1 MEAYT
6 QEQMALYNALAN
18 CTVRMQS
25 GDETAYND
33 IYNMMFSHVN
43 ALIKSRGISEDDCV
57 DIAQETMISVYK
69 YINTINDPQS
79 TYKWIMSLASN
90 KIADYFR
97 KNSKRIENETYIAAE
112 DEDDMGEAERLYNMS
127 HDTQSGQISLKV
139 PEDIFVNREKQQM
152 LIGVVN
158 SLKDEQ
164 KQIVMMHCF
173 SDMTFKDIAS
183 ALGVSENTVKT
194 KFYRSLNKLE
204 SSIYEVEKREGVR
217 LHTVGFVPFMLFLF
231 MLYSQNTPIC
241 TQTIET
247 VTNRIG
253 KQITDMHN
261 MAAQNA
267 GQGGNNPND
276 TNHTGNTPNADN
288 PNGNTANNNYNAN
301 AKMKADAAQARS
313 AMNAKAVKGLQTGT
327 KVGIKAFVS
336 THKIASIVVGTI
348 IAGSAVGGGI
358 YAVAQINNSSNEQE
372 AEISQDVV
380 ESESMAIEN
389 TEDSKKIDIQEELE
403 KYYDTALI
411 NQYGQADMDFTR
423 NYKIASNEEEPLYSY
438 TGTLGHQGLLGKI
451 FKDVDN
457 DGSVEM
463 IVGNI
468 IYDIESNEDYM
479 NECYDTEMRTEILI
493 YDYDDSTGKVNE
505 ITKGMI
511 TSTEYG
517 TCNDTVQAAYQEK
530 DDGFYIYIT
539 QLFTA
544 TRHEGGYKCGG
555 ALVWKIDENGVTQM
569 LDKPDTNNLFVFDSK
584 EYMDTARTYM
594 PTIVEQWDQNYDQID
609 NMISSNNFMQIPL
622 FKRLS
627 DMDSN
632 YSQLIYVAVGRKRNS
647 NTWQFNQ
654 EDEKIPGFIEFYD

>member
-301 AKMKADAAQARS
+301 AKMKADAAQAIS
-313 AMNAKAVKGLQTGT
+313 AMNANAVKGLQTGT

-358 YAVAQINNSSNEQE
+358 YAAT
-372 AEISQDVV
+372 AADSQDVDIVYDSVVKDTSADTEVIETSETQKLTDEEVFNDFLSTMTFVSGDVGTIDCTSGGPMGEQYITDVSINDPIGSCIADFDGDGEKELLVVNYSGDSGITLNIYENINGECVRSDEATFSDDGLIWNEKNVDVMLYEQNNNVYILLQYCSVYEYLGDGTYCGFALCHYDGGSLISDYNNYFYGSDV
-380 ESESMAIEN
+380 EDDRYISDAEQLCAFLGIVN
-389 TEDSKKIDIQEELE
+389 
-403 KYYDTALI
+403 YD
-411 NQYGQADMDFTR
+411 
-423 NYKIASNEEEPLYSY
+423 EEEILYTACFSKYLATEQMVVSLRTTPAFSDSNGNEFRAYEEQLKNGSLSRFTVGNVSIKSY
-438 TGTLGHQGLLGKI
+438 T
-451 FKDVDN
+451 N
-457 DGSVEM
+457 
-463 IVGNI
+463 
-468 IYDIESNEDYM
+468 
-479 NECYDTEMRTEILI
+479 
-493 YDYDDSTGKVNE
+493 
-505 ITKGMI
+505 
-511 TSTEYG
+511 
-517 TCNDTVQAAYQEK
+517 
-530 DDGFYIYIT
+530 
-539 QLFTA
+539 
-544 TRHEGGYKCGG
+544 
-555 ALVWKIDENGVTQM
+555 
-569 LDKPDTNNLFVFDSK
+569 
-584 EYMDTARTYM
+584 
-594 PTIVEQWDQNYDQID
+594 
-609 NMISSNNFMQIPL
+609 
-622 FKRLS
+622 
-627 DMDSN
+627 
-632 YSQLIYVAVGRKRNS
+632 
-647 NTWQFNQ
+647 
-654 EDEKIPGFIEFYD
+654 

>member
-57 DIAQETMISVYK
+57 DIAQETMMSVYK

-247 VTNRIG
+247 VTNRIV

-267 GQGGNNPND
+267 GQGGNDPN
-276 TNHTGNTPNADN
+276 H
-288 PNGNTANNNYNAN
+288 NGNTANNNYNAN
-301 AKMKADAAQARS
+301 AEMKADAVQARS
-313 AMNAKAVKGLQTGT
+313 AMNANAVKGVQTGA

-336 THKIASIVVGTI
+336 THKIASIVIGTLI
-348 IAGSAVGGGI
+348 VGSAIGGGI
-358 YAVAQINNSSNEQE
+358 YAATAADSQDADIAYDNVVKDTSADTQEIETSETQKLTDEEVFNDFLSTMTFVSGDIGTIDCTSGGPMGEQYITDVSINDPIGNCIADFDGDGEKELLVVNYSSDSGITLNIYENINGECTQSDETTFSDGGLIWNEKNVDVMLYEQNDNIYILLQYGSSYLYLGDADYCGFALCHYDGSLLISDYDNYFYGSSVDDDRYISDTEQLCAFLGIVNYDEEEILYTACFSKYLATEQMVVSLRTTPAFSDSNEF
-372 AEISQDVV
+372 
-380 ESESMAIEN
+380 MAY
-389 TEDSKKIDIQEELE
+389 EEQL
-403 KYYDTALI
+403 KNGSLS
-411 NQYGQADMDFTR
+411 GFT
-423 NYKIASNEEEPLYSY
+423 
-438 TGTLGHQGLLGKI
+438 
-451 FKDVDN
+451 
-457 DGSVEM
+457 
-463 IVGNI
+463 VGNVSI
-468 IYDIESNEDYM
+468 KSYSN
-479 NECYDTEMRTEILI
+479 
-493 YDYDDSTGKVNE
+493 
-505 ITKGMI
+505 
-511 TSTEYG
+511 
-517 TCNDTVQAAYQEK
+517 
-530 DDGFYIYIT
+530 
-539 QLFTA
+539 
-544 TRHEGGYKCGG
+544 
-555 ALVWKIDENGVTQM
+555 
-569 LDKPDTNNLFVFDSK
+569 
-584 EYMDTARTYM
+584 
-594 PTIVEQWDQNYDQID
+594 
-609 NMISSNNFMQIPL
+609 
-622 FKRLS
+622 
-627 DMDSN
+627 
-632 YSQLIYVAVGRKRNS
+632 
-647 NTWQFNQ
+647 
-654 EDEKIPGFIEFYD
+654 

>member
-253 KQITDMHN
+253 KQIT
-261 MAAQNA
+261 
-267 GQGGNNPND
+267 
-276 TNHTGNTPNADN
+276 
-288 PNGNTANNNYNAN
+288 N

-348 IAGSAVGGGI
+348 IAGSAVGGSV
-358 YAVAQINNSSNEQE
+358 YAVAQINNSSNEQD
-372 AEISQDVV
+372 AEVSQDTA
-380 ESESMAIEN
+380 ESEDQ
-389 TEDSKKIDIQEELE
+389 TETQVETEQPIDARTALE
-403 KYYDTALI
+403 QYYDDTLLT
-411 NQYGQADMDFTR
+411 QYGQGDMDFVR
-423 NYKIASNEEEPLYSY
+423 NYQTIYSEDDDDQKQY
-438 TGTLGHQGLLGKI
+438 INTTGNQGLLGKN
-451 FKDVDN
+451 FKDVDG
-457 DGSVEM
+457 DGMDEM
-463 IVGNI
+463 LVGNM
-468 IYDIESNEDYM
+468 IYENESM
-479 NECYDTEMRTEILI
+479 MRTEILI
-493 YDYDDSTGKVNE
+493 YDYDEQSENITE
-505 ITKGMI
+505 ITDGKI
-511 TSTEYG
+511 SSTQYG
-517 TCNDTVQAAYQEK
+517 WCNDVVQAAYQQK
-530 DDGFYIYIT
+530 DDGFYIYLT
-539 QLFTA
+539 QLHTW
-544 TRHEGGYKCGG
+544 TLWEGGLKAGG
-555 ALVWKIDENGVTQM
+555 ALVWKIDGNGVTQLVM
-569 LDKPDTNNLFVFDSK
+569 PPSDYDTMNFNDKECMES
-584 EYMDTARTYM
+584 ARNYM
-594 PTIVEQWDQNYDQID
+594 PTIVDQWYKDYDNID
-609 NMISSNNFMQIPL
+609 SLVTNNFMEIPL
-622 FKRLS
+622 YKKLS
-627 DMDSN
+627 DMDSQ
-632 YSQLIYVAVGRKRNS
+632 YQQLIYVGIGRERDAK
-647 NTWQFNQ
+647 TWTFEVDVNN
-654 EDEKIPGFIEFYD
+654 IPGFIDFYE

>member
-348 IAGSAVGGGI
+348 IAGAAVGGSV
-358 YAVAQINNSSNEQE
+358 YAVAQINNSSNEQD
-372 AEISQDVV
+372 AEVSQDTA
-380 ESESMAIEN
+380 ESEDQ
-389 TEDSKKIDIQEELE
+389 TETQVETEQPIDARTALE
-403 KYYDTALI
+403 QYYDDTLLT
-411 NQYGQADMDFTR
+411 QYGQGDMDFVR
-423 NYKIASNEEEPLYSY
+423 NYQTIYSEDDDDQKQY
-438 TGTLGHQGLLGKI
+438 INTTGNQGLLGKN
-451 FKDVDN
+451 FKDVDG
-457 DGSVEM
+457 DGMDEM
-463 IVGNI
+463 LVGNM
-468 IYDIESNEDYM
+468 IYENESM
-479 NECYDTEMRTEILI
+479 MRTEILI
-493 YDYDDSTGKVNE
+493 YDYDEQSENITE
-505 ITKGMI
+505 ITDGKI
-511 TSTEYG
+511 SSTQYG
-517 TCNDTVQAAYQEK
+517 WCNDVVQAAYQQK
-530 DDGFYIYIT
+530 DDGFYIYLT
-539 QLFTA
+539 QLHTW
-544 TRHEGGYKCGG
+544 TLWEGGLKAGG
-555 ALVWKIDENGVTQM
+555 ALVWKIDGNGVTQLVM
-569 LDKPDTNNLFVFDSK
+569 PPSDYDTMNFNDKECMES
-584 EYMDTARTYM
+584 ARNYM
-594 PTIVEQWDQNYDQID
+594 PTIVDQWYKDYDNID
-609 NMISSNNFMQIPL
+609 SLVTNNFMEIPL
-622 FKRLS
+622 YKKLS
-627 DMDSN
+627 DMDSQ
-632 YSQLIYVAVGRKRNS
+632 YQQLIYVGIGRERDAK
-647 NTWQFNQ
+647 TWTFEVDVNN
-654 EDEKIPGFIEFYD
+654 IPGFIDFYE

>member
-6 QEQMALYNALAN
+6 QEQIALYNALAN

-57 DIAQETMISVYK
+57 DIAQETMMSVYK

-152 LIGVVN
+152 LIRVVN

-267 GQGGNNPND
+267 GQGGNDPND
-276 TNHTGNTPNADN
+276 TNH
-288 PNGNTANNNYNAN
+288 NGNTANNNYNAN

-313 AMNAKAVKGLQTGT
+313 AMNANAVKGLQTGT

-358 YAVAQINNSSNEQE
+358 YAATAADSLDVDIVYDSVVKDTSADTEVIETSETQKLTDEEVFNDFLSTMTFVSGDVGTIDCTSGGPMGEQYITDVSINDPIGSCIADFDGDGEKELLVVNYSGDSGITLNIYENINGECVRSDEATFSDDGLIWNEKNVDVMLYEQNNNVYILLQYCSVYE
-372 AEISQDVV
+372 YLGDGTYCGFALCHYDGGSLISDYNNYFYGSDVEDDRYISDAEQLCAFLGIV
-380 ESESMAIEN
+380 N
-389 TEDSKKIDIQEELE
+389 
-403 KYYDTALI
+403 YD
-411 NQYGQADMDFTR
+411 
-423 NYKIASNEEEPLYSY
+423 EEEILYTACFSKYLATEQMVVSLRTTPAFSDSNGNEFRAYEEQLKNGSLSRFTVGNVSIKSY
-438 TGTLGHQGLLGKI
+438 T
-451 FKDVDN
+451 N
-457 DGSVEM
+457 
-463 IVGNI
+463 
-468 IYDIESNEDYM
+468 
-479 NECYDTEMRTEILI
+479 
-493 YDYDDSTGKVNE
+493 
-505 ITKGMI
+505 
-511 TSTEYG
+511 
-517 TCNDTVQAAYQEK
+517 
-530 DDGFYIYIT
+530 
-539 QLFTA
+539 
-544 TRHEGGYKCGG
+544 
-555 ALVWKIDENGVTQM
+555 
-569 LDKPDTNNLFVFDSK
+569 
-584 EYMDTARTYM
+584 
-594 PTIVEQWDQNYDQID
+594 
-609 NMISSNNFMQIPL
+609 
-622 FKRLS
+622 
-627 DMDSN
+627 
-632 YSQLIYVAVGRKRNS
+632 
-647 NTWQFNQ
+647 
-654 EDEKIPGFIEFYD
+654 

>member
-6 QEQMALYNALAN
+6 QEQLALYNALAN

-253 KQITDMHN
+253 KHITDMHN
-261 MAAQNA
+261 MAAQNV
-267 GQGGNNPND
+267 GQGGNDPYHN
-276 TNHTGNTPNADN
+276 GNTPNADN

-348 IAGSAVGGGI
+348 IAGSAVGGSV

-372 AEISQDVV
+372 AEVSQ
-380 ESESMAIEN
+380 
-389 TEDSKKIDIQEELE
+389 TETEQPIDARTALE
-403 KYYDTALI
+403 KYYNDTLLK
-411 NQYGQADMDFTR
+411 QYGQGDKDFVR
-423 NYKIASNEEEPLYSY
+423 SY
-438 TGTLGHQGLLGKI
+438 QIIPPEGEREYINTTGNQGLMGKT
-451 FKDVDN
+451 FKDVDG
-457 DGSVEM
+457 DGMDEM
-463 IVGNI
+463 LVGNM
-468 IYDIESNEDYM
+468 IYEDESM
-479 NECYDTEMRTEILI
+479 MRTEILI
-493 YDYDDSTGKVNE
+493 YDYDEQSENITE
-505 ITKGMI
+505 ITDGEI
-511 TSTEYG
+511 SSAQYG
-517 TCNDTVQAAYQEK
+517 WCNDVVQAAYQQK
-530 DDGFYIYIT
+530 DDGFYVYFT
-539 QLFTA
+539 QLFTW
-544 TRHEGGYKCGG
+544 TMWEGGYRVGE
-555 ALVWKIDENGVTQM
+555 AMVWKIDGNGVTQLVM
-569 LDKPDTNNLFVFDSK
+569 PPSDYGTIGVDDKECLEPVRN
-584 EYMDTARTYM
+584 YM
-594 PTIVEQWDQNYDQID
+594 PTIVDQWDKDYDNI
-609 NMISSNNFMQIPL
+609 NGWVANNFMEIPL
-622 FKRLS
+622 YKKLS
-627 DMDSN
+627 DMDSQ
-632 YSQLIYVAVGRKRNS
+632 YQQLIYVGIGRERDAK
-647 NTWQFNQ
+647 TWTFEVDVNN
-654 EDEKIPGFIEFYD
+654 IPGFIDFYE

>member
-348 IAGSAVGGGI
+348 IAGSAVGGSV

-372 AEISQDVV
+372 AEVSQ
-380 ESESMAIEN
+380 
-389 TEDSKKIDIQEELE
+389 TETEQPIDARTALE
-403 KYYDTALI
+403 KYYNDTLLK
-411 NQYGQADMDFTR
+411 QYGQGDMDFVR
-423 NYKIASNEEEPLYSY
+423 SY
-438 TGTLGHQGLLGKI
+438 QIIPPEGERKYINTTGNQGLMGKT
-451 FKDVDN
+451 FKDVDG
-457 DGSVEM
+457 DGMDEM
-463 IVGNI
+463 LVGNM
-468 IYDIESNEDYM
+468 IYEDESM
-479 NECYDTEMRTEILI
+479 MRTEILI
-493 YDYDDSTGKVNE
+493 YDYDEQSENITE
-505 ITKGMI
+505 ITDGKI
-511 TSTEYG
+511 SSTQYG
-517 TCNDTVQAAYQEK
+517 WCNDVVQAAYQQK
-530 DDGFYIYIT
+530 DDGFYVYFT
-539 QLFTA
+539 QLFTW
-544 TRHEGGYKCGG
+544 TMWEGGYRVGE
-555 ALVWKIDENGVTQM
+555 AMVWKIDGNGVTQLVM
-569 LDKPDTNNLFVFDSK
+569 PPSDYGTIGVDDKECLEP
-584 EYMDTARTYM
+584 ARNYM
-594 PTIVEQWDQNYDQID
+594 PTIVDQWDKDYDNI
-609 NMISSNNFMQIPL
+609 NGWVANNFMEIPL
-622 FKRLS
+622 YKKLS
-627 DMDSN
+627 DMDSQ
-632 YSQLIYVAVGRKRNS
+632 YQQLIYVGIGRERDAK
-647 NTWQFNQ
+647 TWTFEVDVNN
-654 EDEKIPGFIEFYD
+654 IPGFIDFYE

>member
-6 QEQMALYNALAN
+6 QEQMTLYNALAN
-18 CTVRMQS
+18 CTVRMQG

-267 GQGGNNPND
+267 GQGGNDPND
-276 TNHTGNTPNADN
+276 TNH
-288 PNGNTANNNYNAN
+288 NGNTANNNYNAN

-313 AMNAKAVKGLQTGT
+313 AMNANAVKGLQTGT

-358 YAVAQINNSSNEQE
+358 YAAT
-372 AEISQDVV
+372 AADSQDVDIVYDNVVKDTSADTEVIETSETQKLTDEEVFNDFLSTMTFVSGDVGTIDCTSGGPMGEQYITDVSINDPIGSCIADFDGDGEKELLVVNYSGDSGITLNIYENINGECVRSDEATFSDDGLIWNEKNVDVMLYEQNNNVYILLQYCSVYEYLGDGTYCGFALCHYDGGSLISDYNNYFYGSDV
-380 ESESMAIEN
+380 EDDRYISDAEQLCAFLGIVN
-389 TEDSKKIDIQEELE
+389 
-403 KYYDTALI
+403 YD
-411 NQYGQADMDFTR
+411 
-423 NYKIASNEEEPLYSY
+423 EEEILYTACFSKYLATEQMVVSLRTTPAFSDSNGNEFRAYEEQLKNGSLSRFTVGNVSIKSY
-438 TGTLGHQGLLGKI
+438 T
-451 FKDVDN
+451 N
-457 DGSVEM
+457 
-463 IVGNI
+463 
-468 IYDIESNEDYM
+468 
-479 NECYDTEMRTEILI
+479 
-493 YDYDDSTGKVNE
+493 
-505 ITKGMI
+505 
-511 TSTEYG
+511 
-517 TCNDTVQAAYQEK
+517 
-530 DDGFYIYIT
+530 
-539 QLFTA
+539 
-544 TRHEGGYKCGG
+544 
-555 ALVWKIDENGVTQM
+555 
-569 LDKPDTNNLFVFDSK
+569 
-584 EYMDTARTYM
+584 
-594 PTIVEQWDQNYDQID
+594 
-609 NMISSNNFMQIPL
+609 
-622 FKRLS
+622 
-627 DMDSN
+627 
-632 YSQLIYVAVGRKRNS
+632 
-647 NTWQFNQ
+647 
-654 EDEKIPGFIEFYD
+654 

>member
-231 MLYSQNTPIC
+231 MLYSQNTPIS

-253 KQITDMHN
+253 KQITD
-261 MAAQNA
+261 
-267 GQGGNNPND
+267 
-276 TNHTGNTPNADN
+276 
-288 PNGNTANNNYNAN
+288 

-348 IAGSAVGGGI
+348 IAGSAVGGSV

-372 AEISQDVV
+372 AEVSQDTA
-380 ESESMAIEN
+380 ESEDQ
-389 TEDSKKIDIQEELE
+389 TETQVETEQPIDAKTALE
-403 KYYDTALI
+403 QYYDDTLLT
-411 NQYGQADMDFTR
+411 QYGQGDMDFVR
-423 NYKIASNEEEPLYSY
+423 NYQTIYSEDDDDQKQY
-438 TGTLGHQGLLGKI
+438 INTTGNQGLLGKN
-451 FKDVDN
+451 FKDVDG
-457 DGSVEM
+457 DGMDEM
-463 IVGNI
+463 LVGNM
-468 IYDIESNEDYM
+468 IYENESM
-479 NECYDTEMRTEILI
+479 MRTEILI
-493 YDYDDSTGKVNE
+493 YDYDEQSENITE
-505 ITKGMI
+505 ITDGKI
-511 TSTEYG
+511 SSTQYG
-517 TCNDTVQAAYQEK
+517 WCNDVVQAAYQQK
-530 DDGFYIYIT
+530 DDGFYVYIT
-539 QLFTA
+539 QLHTW
-544 TRHEGGYKCGG
+544 TLWEGGLKAGG
-555 ALVWKIDENGVTQM
+555 ALVWKIDGNGVTQLVM
-569 LDKPDTNNLFVFDSK
+569 PPSDYDTMNFNDKECMES
-584 EYMDTARTYM
+584 ARNYM
-594 PTIVEQWDQNYDQID
+594 PTIVDQWYKDYDNID
-609 NMISSNNFMQIPL
+609 SLVTNNFMEIPL
-622 FKRLS
+622 YKKIS
-627 DMDSN
+627 DMDSQ
-632 YSQLIYVAVGRKRNS
+632 YQQLIYIGIGRERDA
-647 NTWQFNQ
+647 NTWTFEVDVNN
-654 EDEKIPGFIEFYD
+654 IPGFIDFYE

>member
-253 KQITDMHN
+253 KQITDMHS

-313 AMNAKAVKGLQTGT
+313 AMNANAVKGLQTGT

-358 YAVAQINNSSNEQE
+358 YAAT
-372 AEISQDVV
+372 AADSQDVDIV
-380 ESESMAIEN
+380 YDSVVKDTSADTEVIETSETQKLTDEEVFNDFLSTMTFVSGDVGTIDCTSGGPMGEQYITDVSINDPIGSCIADFDGDGEKELLVVNYSGDSGITLNIYEN
-389 TEDSKKIDIQEELE
+389 INGECVRSDEATFSDDGLIWNE
-403 KYYDTALI
+403 KNVDVMLYEQNNNVYIFLQYCSVYEYLGDGTYCGFALCHYDGGLLI
-411 NQYGQADMDFTR
+411 SDYNNYFYGSSVDDDRYIRDAEQLCAFLGIV
-423 NYKIASNEEEPLYSY
+423 NYDEEEILYTACFSKYLATEQMVVSLRTTPAFSDSNGNEFRAYEEQLKNGSLSRFTVGNVSIKSY
-438 TGTLGHQGLLGKI
+438 T
-451 FKDVDN
+451 N
-457 DGSVEM
+457 
-463 IVGNI
+463 
-468 IYDIESNEDYM
+468 
-479 NECYDTEMRTEILI
+479 
-493 YDYDDSTGKVNE
+493 
-505 ITKGMI
+505 
-511 TSTEYG
+511 
-517 TCNDTVQAAYQEK
+517 
-530 DDGFYIYIT
+530 
-539 QLFTA
+539 
-544 TRHEGGYKCGG
+544 
-555 ALVWKIDENGVTQM
+555 
-569 LDKPDTNNLFVFDSK
+569 
-584 EYMDTARTYM
+584 
-594 PTIVEQWDQNYDQID
+594 
-609 NMISSNNFMQIPL
+609 
-622 FKRLS
+622 
-627 DMDSN
+627 
-632 YSQLIYVAVGRKRNS
+632 
-647 NTWQFNQ
+647 
-654 EDEKIPGFIEFYD
+654 

>member
-231 MLYSQNTPIC
+231 MFYSQNTPIC

-313 AMNAKAVKGLQTGT
+313 AMNANAVKGLQTGT

-358 YAVAQINNSSNEQE
+358 YAAT
-372 AEISQDVV
+372 AADSQDVDIVYDSVVKDTSADTEVIETSETQKLTDEEVFNDFLSTMTFVSGDVGTIDCTSGGPMGEQYITDVSINDPIGSCIADFDGDGEKELLVVNYSGDSGITLNIYENINGECVRSDEATFSDDGLIWNEKNVDVMLYEQNNNVYILLQYCSVYEYLGDGTYCGFALCHYDGGSLISDYNNYFYGSDV
-380 ESESMAIEN
+380 EDDRYISDAEQLCAFLGIVN
-389 TEDSKKIDIQEELE
+389 
-403 KYYDTALI
+403 YD
-411 NQYGQADMDFTR
+411 
-423 NYKIASNEEEPLYSY
+423 EEEILYTACFSKYLATEQMVVSLRTTPAFSDSNGNEFRAYEEQLKNGSLSRFTVGNVSIKSY
-438 TGTLGHQGLLGKI
+438 T
-451 FKDVDN
+451 N
-457 DGSVEM
+457 
-463 IVGNI
+463 
-468 IYDIESNEDYM
+468 
-479 NECYDTEMRTEILI
+479 
-493 YDYDDSTGKVNE
+493 
-505 ITKGMI
+505 
-511 TSTEYG
+511 
-517 TCNDTVQAAYQEK
+517 
-530 DDGFYIYIT
+530 
-539 QLFTA
+539 
-544 TRHEGGYKCGG
+544 
-555 ALVWKIDENGVTQM
+555 
-569 LDKPDTNNLFVFDSK
+569 
-584 EYMDTARTYM
+584 
-594 PTIVEQWDQNYDQID
+594 
-609 NMISSNNFMQIPL
+609 
-622 FKRLS
+622 
-627 DMDSN
+627 
-632 YSQLIYVAVGRKRNS
+632 
-647 NTWQFNQ
+647 
-654 EDEKIPGFIEFYD
+654 

>member
-231 MLYSQNTPIC
+231 MLYSQNTPIS

-253 KQITDMHN
+253 KQITD
-261 MAAQNA
+261 
-267 GQGGNNPND
+267 
-276 TNHTGNTPNADN
+276 
-288 PNGNTANNNYNAN
+288 

-313 AMNAKAVKGLQTGT
+313 AMNAKAAKGLQTGA

-348 IAGSAVGGGI
+348 IAGAAVGGSV
-358 YAVAQINNSSNEQE
+358 YAVAQINNSSNEQD
-372 AEISQDVV
+372 AEVSQDTA
-380 ESESMAIEN
+380 ESEDQ
-389 TEDSKKIDIQEELE
+389 TETQVETEQPIDARTALE
-403 KYYDTALI
+403 QYYDDTLLT
-411 NQYGQADMDFTR
+411 QYGQGDMDFVR
-423 NYKIASNEEEPLYSY
+423 NYQTIYSEDDDDQKQY
-438 TGTLGHQGLLGKI
+438 INTTGNQGLLGKN
-451 FKDVDN
+451 FKDVDG
-457 DGSVEM
+457 DGMDEM
-463 IVGNI
+463 LVGNM
-468 IYDIESNEDYM
+468 IYENESM
-479 NECYDTEMRTEILI
+479 MRTEILI
-493 YDYDDSTGKVNE
+493 YDYDEQSENITE
-505 ITKGMI
+505 ITDGKI
-511 TSTEYG
+511 SSTQYG
-517 TCNDTVQAAYQEK
+517 WCNDVVQAAYQQK
-530 DDGFYIYIT
+530 DDGFYIYLT
-539 QLFTA
+539 QLHTW
-544 TRHEGGYKCGG
+544 TLWEGGLKAGG
-555 ALVWKIDENGVTQM
+555 ALVWKIDGNGVTQLVM
-569 LDKPDTNNLFVFDSK
+569 PPSDYDTMNFNDKECMES
-584 EYMDTARTYM
+584 ARNYM
-594 PTIVEQWDQNYDQID
+594 PTIVDQWYKDYDNID
-609 NMISSNNFMQIPL
+609 SLVTNNFMEIPL
-622 FKRLS
+622 YKKLS
-627 DMDSN
+627 DMDSQ
-632 YSQLIYVAVGRKRNS
+632 YQQLIYVGIGRERDAK
-647 NTWQFNQ
+647 TWTFEVDVNN
-654 EDEKIPGFIEFYD
+654 IPGFIDFYE

>member
-253 KQITDMHN
+253 KQITDMHS

-313 AMNAKAVKGLQTGT
+313 AMNANAVKGLQTGT

-358 YAVAQINNSSNEQE
+358 YAAT
-372 AEISQDVV
+372 AADSQDVDIVYDSVVKDTSADTEVIETSETQKLTDEEVFNDFLSTMTFVSGDVGTIDCTSGGPMGEQYITDVSINDPIGSCIADFDGDGEKELLVVNYSGDSGITLNIYENINGECVRSDEATFSDDGLIWNEKNVDVMLYEQNNNVYILLQYCSVYEYLGDGTYCGFALCHYDGGSLISDYNNYFYGSDV
-380 ESESMAIEN
+380 EDDRYISDAEQLCAFLGIVN
-389 TEDSKKIDIQEELE
+389 
-403 KYYDTALI
+403 YD
-411 NQYGQADMDFTR
+411 
-423 NYKIASNEEEPLYSY
+423 EEEILYTACFSKYLATEQMVVSLRTTPAFSDSNGNEFRAYEEQLKNGSLSRFTVGNVSIKSY
-438 TGTLGHQGLLGKI
+438 T
-451 FKDVDN
+451 N
-457 DGSVEM
+457 
-463 IVGNI
+463 
-468 IYDIESNEDYM
+468 
-479 NECYDTEMRTEILI
+479 
-493 YDYDDSTGKVNE
+493 
-505 ITKGMI
+505 
-511 TSTEYG
+511 
-517 TCNDTVQAAYQEK
+517 
-530 DDGFYIYIT
+530 
-539 QLFTA
+539 
-544 TRHEGGYKCGG
+544 
-555 ALVWKIDENGVTQM
+555 
-569 LDKPDTNNLFVFDSK
+569 
-584 EYMDTARTYM
+584 
-594 PTIVEQWDQNYDQID
+594 
-609 NMISSNNFMQIPL
+609 
-622 FKRLS
+622 
-627 DMDSN
+627 
-632 YSQLIYVAVGRKRNS
+632 
-647 NTWQFNQ
+647 
-654 EDEKIPGFIEFYD
+654 

>member
-348 IAGSAVGGGI
+348 IAGSAVGGSV

-372 AEISQDVV
+372 AEVSQDTA
-380 ESESMAIEN
+380 ESEDQ
-389 TEDSKKIDIQEELE
+389 TETQVETEQPIDTRTALE
-403 KYYDTALI
+403 QYYDDTLLT
-411 NQYGQADMDFTR
+411 QYGQGDMDFVR
-423 NYKIASNEEEPLYSY
+423 NYQIITSDEEPDKIYID
-438 TGTLGHQGLLGKI
+438 TNGNQGLIGKT
-451 FKDVDN
+451 FKDVDG
-457 DGSVEM
+457 DGMDEM
-463 IVGNI
+463 LVGNM
-468 IYDIESNEDYM
+468 IYEDESM
-479 NECYDTEMRTEILI
+479 MRTEILI
-493 YDYDDSTGKVNE
+493 YDYDEQSENITE
-505 ITKGMI
+505 ITNEKI
-511 TSTEYG
+511 TTEQYG
-517 TCNDTVQAAYQEK
+517 WENETVQFAYQQK
-530 DDGFYIYIT
+530 DDAFYIYST
-539 QLFTA
+539 QAYTWFGF
-544 TRHEGGYKCGG
+544 EGGMKEAIG
-555 ALVWKIDENGVTQM
+555 LVWKIDSTGVTSVVSAPSNYNYFSSD
-569 LDKPDTNNLFVFDSK
+569 DKETMELVRD
-584 EYMDTARTYM
+584 YM
-594 PTIVEQWDQNYDQID
+594 PNAVAAWYRDYDKLG
-609 NMISSNNFMQIPL
+609 NMGMGMPL
-622 FKRLS
+622 NKKLCELEP
-627 DMDSN
+627 D
-632 YSQLIYVAVGRKRNS
+632 YEQLIYIGNDRKRGDTELTEGN
-647 NTWQFNQ
+647 N
-654 EDEKIPGFIEFYD
+654 IPGFIDFYE

>member
-253 KQITDMHN
+253 KQIT
-261 MAAQNA
+261 
-267 GQGGNNPND
+267 
-276 TNHTGNTPNADN
+276 
-288 PNGNTANNNYNAN
+288 N

-348 IAGSAVGGGI
+348 IAGSAVGGSV

-372 AEISQDVV
+372 AEVSQDTA
-380 ESESMAIEN
+380 ESEDQ
-389 TEDSKKIDIQEELE
+389 TETQVETEQPIDARTALE
-403 KYYDTALI
+403 KYYNDTLLT
-411 NQYGQADMDFTR
+411 QYGQGDMDFVR
-423 NYKIASNEEEPLYSY
+423 NYQTIYSEDDEDQKQY
-438 TGTLGHQGLLGKI
+438 INTTGNQGLLGKN
-451 FKDVDN
+451 FKDVDG
-457 DGSVEM
+457 DGMDEM
-463 IVGNI
+463 LVGNM
-468 IYDIESNEDYM
+468 IYENESM
-479 NECYDTEMRTEILI
+479 MRTEILI
-493 YDYDDSTGKVNE
+493 YDYDEQSENITE
-505 ITKGMI
+505 ITDGKI
-511 TSTEYG
+511 SSTQYG
-517 TCNDTVQAAYQEK
+517 WCNDVVQAAYQQK
-530 DDGFYIYIT
+530 DDGFYVYLT
-539 QLFTA
+539 QLHTW
-544 TRHEGGYKCGG
+544 TLWEGGLKAGG
-555 ALVWKIDENGVTQM
+555 ALVWKIDGNGVTQLVM
-569 LDKPDTNNLFVFDSK
+569 PPSDYDTMNFNDKECMES
-584 EYMDTARTYM
+584 ARNYM
-594 PTIVEQWDQNYDQID
+594 PTIVDQWYKDYDNID
-609 NMISSNNFMQIPL
+609 SLVTNNFMEIPL
-622 FKRLS
+622 YKKLS
-627 DMDSN
+627 DMDTQ
-632 YSQLIYVAVGRKRNS
+632 YQQLIYVGIGRERDAK
-647 NTWQFNQ
+647 TWTFEVDVNN
-654 EDEKIPGFIEFYD
+654 IPGFIDFYE

>member
-358 YAVAQINNSSNEQE
+358 YAAT
-372 AEISQDVV
+372 AADSQDVDIV
-380 ESESMAIEN
+380 YDSVVKDTSADTEVIETSETQKLTDEEVFNDFLSTMTFVSGDVGTIDCTSGGPMGEQYITDVSINDPIGSCIADFDGDGEKELLVVNYSGDSGITLNIYEN
-389 TEDSKKIDIQEELE
+389 INGDCVRSDEATFSDDGLIWNEKNVDVMLYEQNNNVYIFLQYCSVYEYLGDGTYCGFALCHYDGGSLISDYNNYFYGSSVDDDRYIRDAEQLCAFLGIVNYDEGEILYTACFSKYLATEQMVVSLRTTPAFSYSNGNEFRAYEEQL
-403 KYYDTALI
+403 KNGSLSR
-411 NQYGQADMDFTR
+411 FTVG
-423 NYKIASNEEEPLYSY
+423 NVSIKSY
-438 TGTLGHQGLLGKI
+438 T
-451 FKDVDN
+451 N
-457 DGSVEM
+457 
-463 IVGNI
+463 
-468 IYDIESNEDYM
+468 
-479 NECYDTEMRTEILI
+479 
-493 YDYDDSTGKVNE
+493 
-505 ITKGMI
+505 
-511 TSTEYG
+511 
-517 TCNDTVQAAYQEK
+517 
-530 DDGFYIYIT
+530 
-539 QLFTA
+539 
-544 TRHEGGYKCGG
+544 
-555 ALVWKIDENGVTQM
+555 
-569 LDKPDTNNLFVFDSK
+569 
-584 EYMDTARTYM
+584 
-594 PTIVEQWDQNYDQID
+594 
-609 NMISSNNFMQIPL
+609 
-622 FKRLS
+622 
-627 DMDSN
+627 
-632 YSQLIYVAVGRKRNS
+632 
-647 NTWQFNQ
+647 
-654 EDEKIPGFIEFYD
+654 

>member
-313 AMNAKAVKGLQTGT
+313 AMNANAVKGLQTGT

-358 YAVAQINNSSNEQE
+358 YAAT
-372 AEISQDVV
+372 AADSQDVDIV
-380 ESESMAIEN
+380 YDSVVKDTSADTEVIETSETQKLTDEEVFNDFLSTMTFVSGDVGTIDCTSGGPMGEQYITDVSINDPIGSCIADFDGDGEKELLVVNYSGDSGITLNIYEN
-389 TEDSKKIDIQEELE
+389 INGECVRSDEATFSDDGLIWNEKNVDVMLYEQNNNVYIFLQYCSVYEYLGDGTYCGFALCHYDGGSLISDYNNYFYGSSVDDDRYIRDAEQLCAFLGIVNYDEGEILYTACFSKYLATEQMVVSLRTTPAFSYSNGNEFRAYEEQL
-403 KYYDTALI
+403 KNGSLSR
-411 NQYGQADMDFTR
+411 FTVG
-423 NYKIASNEEEPLYSY
+423 NVSIKSY
-438 TGTLGHQGLLGKI
+438 T
-451 FKDVDN
+451 N
-457 DGSVEM
+457 
-463 IVGNI
+463 
-468 IYDIESNEDYM
+468 
-479 NECYDTEMRTEILI
+479 
-493 YDYDDSTGKVNE
+493 
-505 ITKGMI
+505 
-511 TSTEYG
+511 
-517 TCNDTVQAAYQEK
+517 
-530 DDGFYIYIT
+530 
-539 QLFTA
+539 
-544 TRHEGGYKCGG
+544 
-555 ALVWKIDENGVTQM
+555 
-569 LDKPDTNNLFVFDSK
+569 
-584 EYMDTARTYM
+584 
-594 PTIVEQWDQNYDQID
+594 
-609 NMISSNNFMQIPL
+609 
-622 FKRLS
+622 
-627 DMDSN
+627 
-632 YSQLIYVAVGRKRNS
+632 
-647 NTWQFNQ
+647 
-654 EDEKIPGFIEFYD
+654 

>member
-276 TNHTGNTPNADN
+276 TNHNGNTPNEDN

-358 YAVAQINNSSNEQE
+358 YAAT
-372 AEISQDVV
+372 AADSQDVDIV
-380 ESESMAIEN
+380 YDSVVKDTSADTEVIETSETQKLTDEEVFNDFLSTMTFVSGDVGTIDCTSGGPMGEQYITDVSINDPIGSCIADFDGDGEKELLVVNYSGDSGITLNIYEN
-389 TEDSKKIDIQEELE
+389 INGECVLSDEATFSDDGLIWNE
-403 KYYDTALI
+403 KNVDVMLYEQNNNVYIFLQYCSVYEYLGDGTYCGFALCHYDGGSLI
-411 NQYGQADMDFTR
+411 SDYNNYFYGSSVDDDRYIRDAEQLCAFLGIV
-423 NYKIASNEEEPLYSY
+423 NYDEEEILYTACFSKYLATEQMVVSLRTTPAFSDSNGNEFRAYEEQLKNGSLSRFTVGNVSIKSY
-438 TGTLGHQGLLGKI
+438 T
-451 FKDVDN
+451 N
-457 DGSVEM
+457 
-463 IVGNI
+463 
-468 IYDIESNEDYM
+468 
-479 NECYDTEMRTEILI
+479 
-493 YDYDDSTGKVNE
+493 
-505 ITKGMI
+505 
-511 TSTEYG
+511 
-517 TCNDTVQAAYQEK
+517 
-530 DDGFYIYIT
+530 
-539 QLFTA
+539 
-544 TRHEGGYKCGG
+544 
-555 ALVWKIDENGVTQM
+555 
-569 LDKPDTNNLFVFDSK
+569 
-584 EYMDTARTYM
+584 
-594 PTIVEQWDQNYDQID
+594 
-609 NMISSNNFMQIPL
+609 
-622 FKRLS
+622 
-627 DMDSN
+627 
-632 YSQLIYVAVGRKRNS
+632 
-647 NTWQFNQ
+647 
-654 EDEKIPGFIEFYD
+654 

>member
-79 TYKWIMSLASN
+79 TYKWIMSLACN

-112 DEDDMGEAERLYNMS
+112 DEEDMGEAERLYNMS

-267 GQGGNNPND
+267 GQGGNDPN
-276 TNHTGNTPNADN
+276 GNTPN
-288 PNGNTANNNYNAN
+288 NNYNEN
-301 AKMKADAAQARS
+301 AKMKADAAQVKS
-313 AMNAKAVKGLQTGT
+313 AMNANAVKGVQTGA

-336 THKIASIVVGTI
+336 THKIASIVIGTLI
-348 IAGSAVGGGI
+348 VGSAIGGGI
-358 YAVAQINNSSNEQE
+358 YTVAKSNNSLNEQE
-372 AEISQDVV
+372 AEIIQDAV
-380 ESESMAIEN
+380 ESESLPIEN
-389 TEDSKKIDIQEELE
+389 TESPKKVDIQEELE

-411 NQYGQADMDFTR
+411 SQYGQADMDFTR
-423 NYKIASNEEEPLYSY
+423 NYTVASNEEEPLYSY

-517 TCNDTVQAAYQEK
+517 TCNDTVQIAYQEK

-539 QLFTA
+539 QLFTM
-544 TRHEGGYKCGG
+544 TRHEGGYKSGG

-569 LDKPDTNNLFVFDSK
+569 LDKPDANNHFVFDSK
-584 EYMDTARTYM
+584 EYMETARTYM
-594 PTIVEQWDQNYDQID
+594 PTIVEQWYQNYDQID

-627 DMDSN
+627 DMDSD
-632 YSQLIYVAVGRKRNS
+632 YSQLIYVAVGRKRNL

>member
-57 DIAQETMISVYK
+57 DIAQETMMSVYK

-97 KNSKRIENETYIAAE
+97 KNSERIENETYIAAE

-267 GQGGNNPND
+267 GQGGNNQND
-276 TNHTGNTPNADN
+276 NNLNDNSHNVNTPNADN
-288 PNGNTANNNYNAN
+288 KNVNTANNNYNAN
-301 AKMKADAAQARS
+301 DKMKADAAQTQAQS
-313 AMNAKAVKGLQTGT
+313 EMNEKSVKGAQTWAKAREKSMGDDKVMNNSHIGSLRILPALAACIPIIIENALTILTMKYWVNTESVLDTIEAYFCVYSVIAIAYTLYKYWIMENGIGGSIRGILDCFLGCLNFEGGIIGFALGL
-327 KVGIKAFVS
+327 VFN
-336 THKIASIVVGTI
+336 
-348 IAGSAVGGGI
+348 SAVLVFRI
-358 YAVAQINNSSNEQE
+358 TWPLLLPLTAVYFG
-372 AEISQDVV
+372 D
-380 ESESMAIEN
+380 MG
-389 TEDSKKIDIQEELE
+389 LE
-403 KYYDTALI
+403 KLFGDY
-411 NQYGQADMDFTR
+411 
-423 NYKIASNEEEPLYSY
+423 
-438 TGTLGHQGLLGKI
+438 
-451 FKDVDN
+451 
-457 DGSVEM
+457 
-463 IVGNI
+463 VGNI
-468 IYDIESNEDYM
+468 ISIIICTIIAIIFIIKD
-479 NECYDTEMRTEILI
+479 
-493 YDYDDSTGKVNE
+493 V
-505 ITKGMI
+505 
-511 TSTEYG
+511 
-517 TCNDTVQAAYQEK
+517 CNVIDAA
-530 DDGFYIYIT
+530 T
-539 QLFTA
+539 
-544 TRHEGGYKCGG
+544 
-555 ALVWKIDENGVTQM
+555 
-569 LDKPDTNNLFVFDSK
+569 
-584 EYMDTARTYM
+584 
-594 PTIVEQWDQNYDQID
+594 
-609 NMISSNNFMQIPL
+609 
-622 FKRLS
+622 
-627 DMDSN
+627 
-632 YSQLIYVAVGRKRNS
+632 
-647 NTWQFNQ
+647 
-654 EDEKIPGFIEFYD
+654 